1 MRYLY
6 TVEDG
11 KAKLIASINE
21 QSQQVHIQETY
32 PAQEYRD
39 GYTSYLAYDEQRG
52 VYWDFIKRPAAE
64 LREQA
69 YRTIKIIRYGEQ
81 LLTVDE
87 ANKMWLEY
95 QAEGSA
101 KAAEISTLISN
112 AKSLIRTSYPDEVVE
127 EVPSEEDMNGNE
139 FIGADTEEGEEQFGD
154 EIFDDENDPL
164 LNVEIVGD
172 DSIGEDEG
180 LLDEIESMGNI
191 D

>member
-6 TVEDG
+6 TIEDG
-11 KAKLIASINE
+11 KAKLITSIDE

-39 GYTSYLAYDEQRG
+39 GYTSFLAYNEEQG
-52 VYWDFIKRPAAE
+52 VHWEFKKRPAAE

-81 LLTVDE
+81 FLTVDE

-101 KAAEISTLISN
+101 KAIEISTLISN
-112 AKSLIRTSYPDEVVE
+112 AKSFIRTSYPDEVVE
-127 EVPSEEDMNGNE
+127 ETPSEEDNGENE
-139 FIGADTEEGEEQFGD
+139 FIGADSEVGEEQFGD
-154 EIFDDENDPL
+154 EILDDEEDPL
-164 LNVEIVGD
+164 LNVEIVGEDAED
-172 DSIGEDEG
+172 DEII
-180 LLDEIESMGNI
+180 DEIESMGNI